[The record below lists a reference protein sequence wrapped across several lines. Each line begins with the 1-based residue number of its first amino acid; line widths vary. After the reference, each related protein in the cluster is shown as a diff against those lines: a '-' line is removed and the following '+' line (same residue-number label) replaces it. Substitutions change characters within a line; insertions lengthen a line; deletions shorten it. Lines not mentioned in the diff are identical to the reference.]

1 MKRLFLII
9 FLIINVLCV
18 AQNSMVKQE
27 ETTQKIATTMY
38 VIDNFYVDSTD
49 MSKLTEEAIVAMLKS
64 LDPHSAY
71 IAAKD
76 VQKANEE
83 LVGSFEGIGVTF
95 QILRDTILVVSAVP
109 GGPAEKVG
117 IMAGDRIVA
126 IDGEDAVGKKVN
138 NEYVTKHLRG
148 EKGTKA
154 VLGIKRGHDTEIIDF
169 EVVRD
174 KIPLNSINT
183 YFMID
188 KETGYIKLDKFSQ
201 QSVEEFQKAL
211 DDLKNQGMHSLVFD
225 LRGNTGGFLHIAFGL
240 GNEFLGSGKTVVFT
254 EGRHSPKQV
263 FKTDRNGGFCEGRLV
278 VLIDEGSASASE
290 IVSGAIQDWDRGVL
304 IGRRSFGKGLVQ
316 RPFNLPD
323 GSQIR
328 LTTARY
334 YTPTGRCIQRSY
346 EEGSEEYF
354 KEMTKRFEH
363 GEYYHA
369 DSIYFPDSLRYL
381 TLTSG
386 RTVYGGGGIM
396 PDIFMPMDTAVSTK
410 LLTDLIRKTVFNTYC
425 IDYVMENRKTIQKK
439 YPDFEKFNKEF
450 EIDDAMSDDLRK
462 VAIQKNV
469 EWNDEQY
476 ERSKEWIRL
485 RIKAM
490 IADNLWNID
499 KYYQVVAKADKMIE
513 RALEIINSPQE
524 YDEILGKDLKK

>member
-1 MKRLFLII
+1 MKKLFLFILLSVSVI
-9 FLIINVLCV
+9 AF
-18 AQNSMVKQE
+18 AQNKNTKPA
-27 ETTQKIATTMY
+27 ETSQKLATTMY
-38 VIDNFYVDSTD
+38 IIENFYVDTTN

-76 VQKANEE
+76 VQKANED
-83 LVGSFEGIGVTF
+83 LVGNFEGIGVTF

-109 GGPAEKVG
+109 GGPSEKVG
-117 IMAGDRIVA
+117 IMAGDRIVT
-126 IDGEDAVGKKVN
+126 IDGEEAFGKKVN

-148 EKGTKA
+148 KKGSKV
-154 VLGIKRGHDTEIIDF
+154 VLGIKRGDDPELIDF

-183 YFMID
+183 YFMVD
-188 KETGYIKLDKFSQ
+188 KKIGYIKLDKFAQKSY
-201 QSVEEFQKAL
+201 EEFEKAL
-211 DDLKNQGMHSLVFD
+211 NDLKKQGMKSLIFD
-225 LRGNTGGFLHIAFGL
+225 LRGNSGGYLQTAFAL
-240 GNEFLGSGKTVVFT
+240 GNEFLGKGKTVVFT
-254 EGRHSPKQV
+254 EGLKSERAYLDTESDGN
-263 FKTDRNGGFCEGRLV
+263 FRDGRLV

-346 EEGSEEYF
+346 EKGSEDYF
-354 KEMTKRFEH
+354 KEMTKRLEH

-369 DSIYFPDSLRYL
+369 DSIRFADSLKFN
-381 TLTSG
+381 TLKTS

-396 PDIFMPMDTAVSTK
+396 PDIFMPLDTTYSSK
-410 LLTDLIRKTVFNTYC
+410 LFTDLIRKNVFNSYC
-425 IDYVMENRKTIQKK
+425 IEYVLANREKLNQE
-439 YPDFEKFNKEF
+439 YPDFAKYKKTFV
-450 EIDDAMSDDLRK
+450 ISDEMMEDFKGLAASK
-462 VAIQKNV
+462 DVK
-469 EWNDEQY
+469 WNDEQFK
-476 ERSKEWIRL
+476 RSEEWIRL
-485 RIKAM
+485 RIKGM
-490 IADNLWNID
+490 IAQDMWDVD
-499 KYYQVVAKADKMIE
+499 KFYQVVMPEDKVVKKAIE
-513 RALEIINSPQE
+513 VINSKKE
-524 YDEILGKDLKK
+524 YDKILGK